1 MRDTDGHW
9 TVHKGDHIT
18 IQAQGT
24 TISGTVL
31 SATFWGGTD
40 GWYIELTPDYGGYSY
55 WKQGFDGGDIQA
67 VQAQ

>member
-1 MRDTDGHW
+1 MRDTDGQW

-40 GWYIELTPDYGGYSY
+40 GWYIELTPDYGLIFTHGQEYPAIL
-55 WKQGFDGGDIQA
+55 D
-67 VQAQ
+67 VR